1 MEALLDGKR
10 DHYPYRPSTIAVF
23 TITIQIGE
31 IKTFQV
37 DGFSMKIS
45 LGYQVKERNL
55 Q

>member
-10 DHYPYRPSTIAVF
+10 DHYPYQPSIIVVF
-23 TITIQIGE
+23 TIVFQIAA

-37 DGFSMKIS
+37 DGFSTKIS
-45 LGYQVKERNL
+45 LGYQVQERNL

>member
-1 MEALLDGKR
+1 MEPLLDGKR

-23 TITIQIGE
+23 KITVQIAA

-37 DGFSMKIS
+37 DGFSTTIS
-45 LGYQVKERNL
+45 LGYQVQERNL